1 MLLRTAELSI
11 AKTEAETASRA
22 KSEFLAAMSHE
33 IRTPMNGVIG
43 MIDVL
48 GQSSLENHQGEMV
61 GTIRES
67 AFALLGIIDDIL
79 DISKIEAG
87 KLELEQ
93 VPTSI
98 AEVVEKTCGM
108 LDHLALKK
116 DIELTL
122 FTDPQLPA
130 QVLGDPQRL
139 RQILINLANNAIK
152 FSVGQGRPGRV
163 SVRAVLATQQA
174 GKVSVDIRV
183 TDNGIG
189 MDAAAQAQLFKPF
202 TQADASTTRRFG
214 GTGLGLT
221 IARNLAELMGGDISV
236 QSTPGQGSTFTLHL
250 PCVPVATVEA
260 PGGETSTASPVTGLC
275 CLTVGDT
282 GSLADDLAAYLTAA
296 GARVEQATDLAAAQD
311 RAGPDTPGPWVW
323 LIEAGDAPPAP
334 DALRAI
340 IDTRAAQN
348 LNCVIIVG
356 RGRRRLPRW
365 QGADQRVFEI
375 DANVLT
381 RQSVLNAVA
390 IAAGRLLV
398 QQQPA
403 RGKSAAML
411 AAPARAEALHQGRLI
426 LVAEDN
432 EINQKVI
439 VQQLA
444 LLGYAADIADDGQA
458 ALERWQSGDYG
469 LLLTDL
475 HMPHMDGYELAAAIR
490 AAEKGV
496 RRIPIIAITANAL
509 KGEAERCRT
518 VGMDDYLSK
527 PVQLVNLGAMLE
539 KWLPADAVPDLRGET
554 PTILPAPTLASLDV
568 SVLAALVGDDPAVI
582 REFLLDFRASA
593 TTVAAELAAACAT
606 GDAARAGALA
616 HKLKSSARSVGA
628 LALGAICAEL
638 EDAGKA
644 GRSAA
649 LATPML
655 RFDKEMATVAAALAD
670 LTAHR
675 AQENNKGE

>member
-1 MLLRTAELSI
+1 
-11 AKTEAETASRA
+11 
-22 KSEFLAAMSHE
+22 
-33 IRTPMNGVIG
+33 
-43 MIDVL
+43 MID
-48 GQSSLENHQGEMV
+48 
-61 GTIRES
+61 TIRES

-152 FSVGQGRPGRV
+152 FSAGQGRPGRV
-163 SVRAVLATQQA
+163 AVRAMLIAQQA
-174 GKVSVDIRV
+174 GKVSVDIHV

-189 MDAAAQAQLFKPF
+189 MDAATQARLFSPF
-202 TQADASTTRRFG
+202 NQADASTTRRFG

-221 IARNLAELMGGDISV
+221 IARNLAELMGGDISL
-236 QSTPGQGSTFTLHL
+236 QSTPGQGSAFTLHL

-260 PGGETSTASPVTGLC
+260 PGTASSLAGLS

-282 GSLADDLAAYLTAA
+282 GSLADDLAAYLAAA
-296 GARVEQATDLAAAQD
+296 GARVEQATGLAAAQD
-311 RAGPDTPGPWVW
+311 SAGPDVPGPWVW
-323 LIEAGDAPPAP
+323 LIDAEGKPPAP
-334 DALRAI
+334 NELRAI

-356 RGRRRLPRW
+356 RGKRRLPRR

-411 AAPARAEALHQGRLI
+411 AAPAHAEALHQGRLI

-432 EINQKVI
+432 ETNQKVI
-439 VQQLA
+439 VRQLG

-475 HMPHMDGYELAAAIR
+475 HMPHMDGYELAAAVR

-496 RRIPIIAITANAL
+496 RRIPIIALTANAL
-509 KGEAERCRT
+509 KGEAERCRAI
-518 VGMDDYLSK
+518 GMDDYLSK
-527 PVQLVNLGAMLE
+527 PVQLVYLGAMLE
-539 KWLPADAVPDLRGET
+539 KWLPADAVPDLRGEPADAVPPAPTLGAGET

-593 TTVAAELAAACAT
+593 TTIAAELAAACAT

-616 HKLKSSARSVGA
+616 HKLKPSARSVGA

-649 LATPML
+649 LAAPML

-675 AQENNKGE
+675 AQENNKGESA